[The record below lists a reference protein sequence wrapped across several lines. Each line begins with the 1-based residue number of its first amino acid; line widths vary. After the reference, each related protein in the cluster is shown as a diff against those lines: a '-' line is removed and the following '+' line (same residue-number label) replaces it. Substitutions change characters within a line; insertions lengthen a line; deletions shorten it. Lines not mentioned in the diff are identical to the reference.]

1 MSEVN
6 ILVFWERLDNER
18 KFEEMINL
26 YKALDVEGRAL
37 INYHMKM
44 TEPVFGEYNIVK
56 EGKFKDFY

>member
-6 ILVFWERLDNER
+6 ILVFWERLDYER
-18 KFEEMINL
+18 RFEEMINL
-26 YKALDVEGRAL
+26 YESLGVEERFL